1 MRHVESFDEFYQA
14 TSRRLLQYGYAL
26 TGDLSAAQDLVQ
38 EAYLRAWQRWAR
50 LSEYEAADAWLR
62 VVVSRLA
69 TDRWRRL
76 RSLRNAV
83 ARSGRPEVAPPPRDD
98 GVVLVHALRRLPEHQ
113 RRAIALHYLYDMS
126 VEQIAAETGSPTG
139 TVKSWLSRG
148 RAALAAVLGE
158 RVPEVK

>member
-1 MRHVESFDEFYQA
+1 
-14 TSRRLLQYGYAL
+14 
-26 TGDLSAAQDLVQ
+26 LSVAQDLVQ
-38 EAYLRAWQRWAR
+38 EAYLRAWQRWSR
-50 LSEYEAADAWLR
+50 LQEYEAADAWLR

-76 RSLRNAV
+76 RSLRNAL
-83 ARSGRPEVAPPPRDD
+83 ARSGRAEVAPPPRDD

-113 RRAIALHYLYDMS
+113 RQAIALHYLYDMS

-158 RVPEVK
+158 RVPEVN